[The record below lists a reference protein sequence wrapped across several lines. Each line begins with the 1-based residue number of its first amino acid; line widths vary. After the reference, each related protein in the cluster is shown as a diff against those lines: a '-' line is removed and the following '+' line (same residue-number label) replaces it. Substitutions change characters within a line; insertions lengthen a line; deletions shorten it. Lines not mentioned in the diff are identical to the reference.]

1 VPVNRRPDHPD
12 NLTDRPVDTR
22 TARRPEGADT
32 SMPSS
37 NANAARRSPDYHEVV
52 VVGGGIAGLAAAWA
66 LRDRDVC
73 LLEAEDRVGGRMK
86 SVSRPPYWLNLGAH
100 ILTEDGPIGQLCGEL
115 DVPLVVPTG
124 SFLTVAMHGR
134 IVRAGS
140 PVEMF
145 LRLPLPLP
153 ARVSLAKVGLR
164 IVAAQAGLLRHGSG
178 SDTDAGRGSRAGRS
192 FADLL
197 GKMHPDVEAL
207 LRVIANRIGGEL
219 HEISGY
225 AGVMGFQD
233 LWGGERANIAGG
245 SEALPRALQAA
256 LGTRVQTEARVT
268 RIEQNGEV
276 VKVEYVRAGEQ
287 RSLRAG
293 ACIVATQAP
302 VTHQLVPGLP
312 KHQAE
317 ALASV
322 RYTPFVVAGIF
333 TAEERAMPWD
343 DLYAL
348 AVPGRSFCMFFNP
361 GNAVRGGEARR
372 PDGSLVVYA
381 VAERAAELL
390 DLNDSAITERYL
402 RDLYDIFP
410 QSRGI
415 VREIVI
421 QRWPLGTVLHSP
433 RQASMFSALAEPWGR
448 IHFAGDYVA
457 QFGLGI
463 EGSAETGYRAAKAV
477 RPHLQ

>member
-1 VPVNRRPDHPD
+1 MSVPNT
-12 NLTDRPVDTR
+12 NPVQ
-22 TARRPEGADT
+22 
-32 SMPSS
+32 
-37 NANAARRSPDYHEVV
+37 RSPRHHQVV
-52 VVGGGIAGLAAAWA
+52 IVGGGIAGLAAAWS

-100 ILTEDGPIGQLCGEL
+100 ILTEEGPIGQLCGEL
-115 DVPLVVPTG
+115 DVPVVVPTG
-124 SFLTVAMHGR
+124 SFLTVAMSGR

-140 PVEMF
+140 PLAMF
-145 LRLPLPLP
+145 LRLPLSLS

-164 IVAAQAGLLRHGSG
+164 IVAAQAGLLMHGSG
-178 SDTDAGRGSRAGRS
+178 SNTNARRASREGRS

-197 GKMHPDVEAL
+197 GKMHPDVGAL
-207 LRVIANRIGGEL
+207 MRVIANRIGGEL
-219 HEISGY
+219 HEISAY
-225 AGVMGFQD
+225 AGVTGFQD
-233 LWGGERANIAGG
+233 IWGGERANIVGG
-245 SEALPRALQAA
+245 SETLPRALQAA
-256 LGTRVQTEARVT
+256 LGTRVQTGARVT
-268 RIEQNGEV
+268 QIEQNDKV
-276 VKVEYVRAGEQ
+276 VEVEYVRAGEQ
-287 RSLRAG
+287 RSLRAS
-293 ACIVATQAP
+293 ACIVVTQAP

-361 GNAVRGGEARR
+361 GNTVRGGEARR
-372 PDGSLVVYA
+372 PGGSLVVYA

-390 DLNDSAITERYL
+390 DLSDKAITDRYL
-402 RDLYDIFP
+402 KDLYDIFP

-421 QRWPLGTVLHSP
+421 QRWPLGTLLHSP
-433 RQASMFSALAEPWGR
+433 RQASMLSALAQPWGR

-457 QFGLGI
+457 EFGLGI
-463 EGSAETGYRAAKAV
+463 EGSAETGYRAAEAV